1 MTGAER
7 SRFRSLTAV
16 IVAALLFVQGCAAP
30 GGTAGVEEDTPVV
43 SGGPPP
49 TRAERRLA
57 AQKSDY
63 NRTLAEGIAIGAV
76 GGAAL
81 GAGIGAA
88 ASGGNRGM
96 GALIGAG
103 IGALVGSVAG
113 GATGSYYA
121 EKKQRFANEEQ
132 RLDSMIA
139 DARAYNTKPEA
150 TLATTRTMVA
160 EDQQRLAT
168 IERDVAAK
176 RISSEQAQRE
186 LAGIDRRRHLLET
199 TIASQKARR
208 DEWKQA
214 VAEARIDSQNPKI
227 AEVDQEISKLERQV
241 TLMQSEL
248 DALSS
253 RRATVAG

>member
-1 MTGAER
+1 VLG
-7 SRFRSLTAV
+7 SRFRPLTA
-16 IVAALLFVQGCAAP
+16 IVVAVALFVQGCAAP
-30 GGTAGVEEDTPVV
+30 GGTVGTDDDAPVV
-43 SGGPPP
+43 GGPPP
-49 TRAERRLA
+49 TPAERRLA
-57 AQKSDY
+57 AQKTDY

-88 ASGGNRGM
+88 AAGGNRGM

-103 IGALVGSVAG
+103 IGALLGGVAG

-139 DARAYNTKPEA
+139 DARAYNAKTEA
-150 TLATTRTMVA
+150 TLATTRAMVA
-160 EDQQRLAT
+160 EDQQRLEA
-168 IERDVAAK
+168 IDRDVAAK
-176 RISSEQAQRE
+176 RMSREQAQRE
-186 LAGIDRRRHLLET
+186 LAGIDRRRQLLEA
-199 TIASQKARR
+199 TIVSQKERR

-214 VAEARIDSQNPKI
+214 AAEARSDSQNPKI
-227 AEVDQEISKLERQV
+227 AQVDQEIARLEKQV

-248 DALSS
+248 DALNS